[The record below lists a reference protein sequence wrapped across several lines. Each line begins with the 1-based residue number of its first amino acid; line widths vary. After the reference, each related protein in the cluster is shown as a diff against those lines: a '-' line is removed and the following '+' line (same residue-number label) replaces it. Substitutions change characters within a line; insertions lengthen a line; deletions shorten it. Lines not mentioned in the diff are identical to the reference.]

1 MSGKNRFRRILGF
14 SLVLYFLL
22 GVMLFVCETADARA
36 GGGHGYSGG
45 GGGGGGGGVLDVI
58 QVVRLIWNLLDL
70 CYRRPSQGIP
80 LLIIVC
86 VILWAIYKFGDN
98 AYVAHTI
105 QKGNNLYSGVAG
117 QVALSKIKAKDPD
130 FNEEA
135 FYARMRNAFQ
145 IVQKAWCDR
154 NLRKAEAFLADGT
167 YEQFLIQ
174 INEYKEKHII
184 DVMEDLTI
192 DSTVLLGFESDNNFD
207 SIFLGINATAK
218 NYRADEKTR
227 AFVEGDKSRTEFSEV
242 WTFIRRTGTKTL
254 GKPGLI
260 EGFCPNC
267 GAPVKMGR
275 HAKCDSCGSIL
286 RSGEHD
292 WVLANITQACEWSKG
307 SNASV
312 PGVKRYMAADPCFNV
327 QHIEDRVSLMFWR
340 KNEAERIGKI
350 DPMRKIACDEYCEAQ
365 KKWYAPDNTGARKFY
380 SDCAIGAIQ
389 LIAVDADS
397 SPVEDYVFA
406 RVTWSGVP
414 SKKKSSGDI
423 STNFGA
429 VNQKNIFV
437 LKRKHGVR
445 TDAKTTLVSGHCPF
459 CGAPESNSL
468 ANSCEYCGN
477 VMNDGTKDWTLEAVV
492 DTFDANVSKALLVVR
507 EADNAE
513 RQSRVNAA
521 AAQAGGMRRNYT
533 VSDYTSAMNSIPAL
547 TMIKWMIAMM
557 LADGQIDSNE
567 ISLIY
572 DVGVRRG
579 MSREKID
586 SVITEI
592 RGQNSPVDYV
602 IMSTELPADDELM
615 RAIIRVA
622 YADGKIAK
630 SEVEM
635 LRYVAKKMGMS
646 EDNLKRLL
654 TEERVNMYRMA
665 KAVIK
670 ESKNYN

>member
-1 MSGKNRFRRILGF
+1 MSGKNKFRKVLSFSLMLYLILGIMIF
-14 SLVLYFLL
+14 I
-22 GVMLFVCETADARA
+22 CETADARA

-45 GGGGGGGGVLDVI
+45 GGSGGSGGDVVI
-58 QVVRLIWNLLDL
+58 LVRLFINLCDL
-70 CYRRPSQGIP
+70 CIRRPEQGIP
-80 LLIIVC
+80 LTIIVLA
-86 VILWAIYKFGDN
+86 VLWAVYKYGDN
-98 AYVAHTI
+98 KYVSHTI
-105 QKGNNLYSGVAG
+105 QKGNNLYPSVAE
-117 QVALSKIKAKDPD
+117 QVALSKIKAKDPA
-130 FNEEA
+130 FNENDFYERMKKA
-135 FYARMRNAFQ
+135 FCV
-145 IVQKAWCDR
+145 VQKAWCERD
-154 NLRKAEAFLADGT
+154 LRKAEAFLADGT

-174 INEYKEKHII
+174 INEYKEKHIVDI
-184 DVMEDLTI
+184 MEDMTI
-192 DSTVLLGFESDNNFD
+192 DSTFLLGFESDKNFD
-207 SIFLGINATAK
+207 SIFLGITATAK
-218 NYRADEKTR
+218 NYRANEKTK
-227 AFVEGDKSRTEFSEV
+227 AFIEGDRSRTEFSEV

-267 GAPVKMGR
+267 GAPISMGR
-275 HAKCDSCGSIL
+275 HAKCTSCGSIL

-307 SNASV
+307 TNASV
-312 PGVKRYMAADPCFNV
+312 PGVKRYLELDPYFNV

-350 DPMRKIACDEYCEAQ
+350 EPMRKIACDEYCEAQ
-365 KKWYAPDNTGARKFY
+365 KKWYAPDASGSRKFY

-397 SPVEDYVFA
+397 SKVDDYVFA
-406 RVTWSGVP
+406 KVTWSGKP
-414 SKKKSSGDI
+414 SKKKSNGEIASG
-423 STNFGA
+423 FGA

-437 LKRKHGVR
+437 LRRKHGVR
-445 TDAKTTLVSGHCPF
+445 SDSKTTLVSGHCPF
-459 CGAPESNSL
+459 CGAPESDSL

-477 VMNDGTKDWTLEAVV
+477 VMNDGAKDWTLEVVV
-492 DTFDANVSKALLVVR
+492 DQFDANVTKALMVVK
-507 EADNAE
+507 EADNAY
-513 RQSRVNAA
+513 RTGKANAA
-521 AAQAGGMRRNYT
+521 AAVSGGIRRNYSA
-533 VSDYTSAMNSIPAL
+533 SDYSSSMNSVPAL
-547 TMIKWMIAMM
+547 TMIKWMVAMM

-567 ISLIY
+567 ISMIY

-586 SVITEI
+586 SIITEI
-592 RGQNSPVDYV
+592 RTQNSPVDYV
-602 IMSTELPADDELM
+602 IMSTDLPADDELM

-630 SEVEM
+630 SEIEM

-654 TEERVNMYRMA
+654 TEERVALFRMA

-670 ESKNYN
+670 ESKNY